1 MSNLWHSVGVVYQWL
16 HQHVSPEG
24 WSALGTWATVLVAA
38 VAAIFALRQVRELR
52 ITRERQTQ
60 PNVVAFI
67 RPNAKVYQFLDLVVA
82 NYGLTPAYHVKLEDF
97 PPLTV
102 SPYQHGV
109 TAEQVTALHIP
120 DEIAVLAPG
129 QEWQTMWDA
138 ATERYNKRD
147 ELGSRFEGLVT
158 FEDSRKNKFKNPA
171 ILDWDSHFDTIY
183 VSDKPDESAKAVADK
198 LSEIGKILKSYR
210 TEHDGIWIYPV
221 PAREKRDYLQ
231 QEAAKIQAARD
242 HIHRALHGVQERHQP
257 ASDITAETNEMSVR
271 GIGFRSFTWL
281 RDCRPRRTR

>member
-1 MSNLWHSVGVVYQWL
+1 MSNLWHPVTVAYQWL

-24 WSALGTWATVLVAA
+24 WSALGTWAIAA
-38 VAAIFALRQVRELR
+38 VAAIAAFFALRQVREAR
-52 ITRERQTQ
+52 ITRERQAQ

-82 NYGLTPAYHVKLEDF
+82 NYGLTPAYHVKLEF

-102 SPYQHGV
+102 SPYRHGV
-109 TAEQVTALHIP
+109 TGGQVTALHLP

-147 ELGSRFEGLVT
+147 ELRSRFQGLVK
-158 FEDSRKNKFKNPA
+158 FQDSRRNKFKNLA

-183 VSDKPDESAKAVADK
+183 VSDKPDESAKAVAEQ

-221 PAREKRDYLQ
+221 PASEQRDYLQ
-231 QEAAKIQAARD
+231 QEAAKRQAARD
-242 HIHRALHGVQERHQP
+242 HINRAVHRGQGRHQR
-257 ASDITAETNEMSVR
+257 ASDTPAETNE
-271 GIGFRSFTWL
+271 T
-281 RDCRPRRTR
+281 P